1 MLIEEGIYS
10 YLSTY
15 AGLTALI
22 GTRIYPLENPQ
33 NVTLPAVCY
42 QLISTPQ
49 AQGYTHAGPTG
60 LLIPRFQFDCYAG
73 TSLACRQVAAQVR
86 AAMDGYVGLMGTVV
100 VAVAQ
105 VVSDR
110 AAYEDEPRRFRAGVD
125 VQIQYYL

>member
-10 YLSTY
+10 YLSGY
-15 AGLTALI
+15 AGLTALVS
-22 GTRIYPLENPQ
+22 TRIYPLENPQ

-49 AQGYTHAGPTG
+49 APGYTHQGPSN
-60 LLIPRFQFDCYAG
+60 LLMPRFQFDCYAG
-73 TSLACRQVAAQVR
+73 TSLACRQIAAQVR
-86 AAMDGYVGLMGTVV
+86 AAMDGYEGLMGTVV